1 MYKSVTDQKLYL
13 HVLIQGPIMHQ
24 TLNRTGIATGC
35 RCKAKC
41 THTHSESTSTKGLI
55 HAKTGPGRDNT
66 RLCPETKLAEMVS
79 SQTGDS
85 HPSPKKAL
93 LSYKSASN
101 LNMNP
106 LCLAYNFFKKAKTA
120 KDCS

>member
-1 MYKSVTDQKLYL
+1 MYKSITDKKLYL

-55 HAKTGPGRDNT
+55 HAETGPGRDNT

-106 LCLAYNFFKKAKTA
+106 LCLAYNFKKAKTA